1 MTKYNPIM
9 ETPEATVVAEYSSV
23 AEKSVAYQSEA
34 ALEQAFIEQLQKQ
47 AYEYLPIKT
56 EAD

>member
-1 MTKYNPIM
+1 MIKYNPIM

-23 AEKSVAYQSEA
+23 AEKAVAYQSEA

>member
-34 ALEQAFIEQLQKQ
+34 SLESAFIEQLQKQ

>member
-1 MTKYNPIM
+1 MTKYNLIM

-23 AEKSVAYQSEA
+23 AEKSAAYQSEA
-34 ALEQAFIEQLQKQ
+34 SLESAFIERLQKQ

>member
-1 MTKYNPIM
+1 M

-34 ALEQAFIEQLQKQ
+34 SLELAFIEQLQKQ

>member
-9 ETPEATVVAEYSSV
+9 EMPEATVVAEYSSA
-23 AEKSVAYQSEA
+23 AEKSAAYQSEA
-34 ALEQAFIEQLQKQ
+34 SLESAFIEQLQKQ

>member
-9 ETPEATVVAEYSSV
+9 EMPEATVVAEYSS
-23 AEKSVAYQSEA
+23 ATEKLVAYQSEA
-34 ALEQAFIEQLQKQ
+34 SLESAFIEQLQKQ

>member
-9 ETPEATVVAEYSSV
+9 ETPEATVVVECSCA

-34 ALEQAFIEQLQKQ
+34 SLESAFIEQLQKQ